1 MNDLMILMSITLA
14 TYLGSV
20 AFTILLLRLFFPF
33 KTKEEMEKD
42 RNIESFAKMQIVHG
56 RSSISLVNLK
66 KSRLLA

>member
-33 KTKEEMEKD
+33 KTKEEMERD
-42 RNIESFAKMQIVHG
+42 RIVESLAKVQIVPR
-56 RSSISLVNLK
+56 RSSISLVNLN
-66 KSRLLA
+66 